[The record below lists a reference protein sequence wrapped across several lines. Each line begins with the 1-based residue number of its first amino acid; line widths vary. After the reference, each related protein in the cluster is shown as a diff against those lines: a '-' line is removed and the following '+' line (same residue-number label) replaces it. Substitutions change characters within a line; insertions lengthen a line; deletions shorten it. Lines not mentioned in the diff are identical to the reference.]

1 MNKLLTQ
8 LSRLFQFSVAALKG
22 TDADYTKGSI
32 NKAIALL
39 AIPMVMEMIMES
51 LFAIVDV
58 YFVAKVSVNAVATV
72 GLTEAVLFI
81 IYALAEGLSIAA
93 AAIVARRVGEKNL
106 KTAGDAAFQ
115 AITVALLIGLP
126 LGVIGFLFS
135 DNVLSLMGGSQDLI
149 NEGGKYA
156 QIMYAGNI
164 SVILLFLLNGVFRGA
179 GDAATAMRSL
189 WLANGIN
196 IILDPILIFGW
207 WIFPEMGVAGAAV
220 ATTIGRSVG
229 VIYQLYLLLGKNAI
243 VRIHVKNMVVKTQ
256 MIIELF
262 KVSFGSVA
270 QFLIDSASW
279 IVLVRV
285 ISIFGPDAIAGY
297 TIAIRIV
304 IFSILPSWGL
314 SNAAATLVGQN
325 LGAKKPERAVK
336 SVWRAAWVN
345 TIFLFLVSVVFF
357 LLADWIIGFFTPEP
371 IVKGNAINALKII
384 CGGYIF
390 FSIGM
395 VLGQAFN
402 GSGDTRTP
410 MWVHLG
416 VFWLLQIP
424 LAYILAVPLKFED
437 EGVYISIAFSHAL
450 YAAIMIVL
458 FNRGTWKKT
467 IV

>member
-39 AIPMVMEMIMES
+39 AIPMVTEMIMES

-81 IYALAEGLSIAA
+81 IYAVAEGLSIAA

-207 WIFPEMGVAGAAV
+207 WIFPEMGLAGAAV

-229 VIYQLYLLLGKNAI
+229 VIYQLYFLLGKNAI

-304 IFSILPSWGL
+304 IF
-314 SNAAATLVGQN
+314 
-325 LGAKKPERAVK
+325 
-336 SVWRAAWVN
+336 
-345 TIFLFLVSVVFF
+345 LFY
-357 LLADWIIGFFTPEP
+357 P
-371 IVKGNAINALKII
+371 
-384 CGGYIF
+384 
-390 FSIGM
+390 
-395 VLGQAFN
+395 
-402 GSGDTRTP
+402 
-410 MWVHLG
+410 LG
-416 VFWLLQIP
+416 VFLTQRPHLLVK
-424 LAYILAVPLKFED
+424 ILEQKSLNVP
-437 EGVYISIAFSHAL
+437 
-450 YAAIMIVL
+450 
-458 FNRGTWKKT
+458 
-467 IV
+467 